1 MFQCSAVNPHI
12 IFKVVTTL
20 LVAVVRQERTI
31 TKTTSFID
39 VSVLTVVTV

>member
-1 MFQCSAVNPHI
+1 MFQCSEINPHI
-12 IFKVVTTL
+12 IVKVVTTS

-31 TKTTSFID
+31 NKTTSFID